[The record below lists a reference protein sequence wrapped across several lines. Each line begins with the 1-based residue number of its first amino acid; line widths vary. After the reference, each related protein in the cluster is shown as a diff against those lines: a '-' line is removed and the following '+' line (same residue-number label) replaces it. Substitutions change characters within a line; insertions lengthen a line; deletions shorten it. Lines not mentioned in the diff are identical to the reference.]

1 MNDQFGSP
9 TFSEDIANFTITIIK
24 NLISNIDDIKY
35 KKNIYHF
42 TTDGTTNWYEYAKFI
57 ISCADKYEFK
67 KKIKRANIFPVTS
80 DQYKT
85 MALRPKNSKLDN
97 SLVKKTFNL
106 NMKHWKHSVE
116 KVVKELKDQL

>member
-1 MNDQFGSP
+1 
-9 TFSEDIANFTITIIK
+9 
-24 NLISNIDDIKY
+24 
-35 KKNIYHF
+35 
-42 TTDGTTNWYEYAKFI
+42 
-57 ISCADKYEFK
+57 
-67 KKIKRANIFPVTS
+67 
-80 DQYKT
+80 